1 MVKVSIIV
9 PVYNS
14 EKYLNK
20 CLDSLVSQTLKNIE
34 IIIINDGST
43 DNSLKIIKDYES
55 KFSNIICINNE
66 NHGIGFSRNCG
77 IEKAKGKY
85 IIFVDSDD
93 YISTSMAEK
102 LYKFSEK
109 NKLDITVCD
118 YYRINEITHEK
129 DIFEIEDFGITDL
142 ESNKAL
148 IYKINHS
155 PWNKLYKREL
165 FLKNNILFPTDLKYE
180 DVAIFIP
187 LLKYASKIG
196 KFNEPLNYYIIHNN
210 SETTVMDKR
219 VFDIF
224 KILDIVNNYYKDSK
238 YKKYLE
244 YLTVQ
249 KITTY
254 TIQQRYQKNGKL
266 RNKFINEAFK
276 YLNIKYPKWRNSKY
290 FDDRNIFKSSIEK
303 SKFLTKIYC
312 VLYTFF
318 K

>member
-1 MVKVSIIV
+1 MKKVSIIV
-9 PVYNS
+9 PIYNS
-14 EKYLNK
+14 EKYLIN
-20 CLDSLVSQTLKNIE
+20 CLDSLVNQTLDNIE
-34 IIIINDGST
+34 IILINDGST
-43 DNSLKIIKDYES
+43 DDSINIIKKYA
-55 KFSNIICINNE
+55 KKYSNIVYFDKKNE
-66 NHGIGFSRNCG
+66 GIGVSRNFG
-77 IEKAKGKY
+77 IEKSKGKY
-85 IIFVDSDD
+85 IAFVDSDD
-93 YISTSMAEK
+93 YVSINFAKNMYDFCENNNLDMA
-102 LYKFSEK
+102 
-109 NKLDITVCD
+109 VCD

-129 DIFEIEDFGITDL
+129 DIFEIEDFEITDL

-148 IYKINHS
+148 IYKLNHS

-165 FLKNNILFPTDLKYE
+165 FLKNNIYFPTDLKYE
-180 DVAIFIP
+180 DAAVVIP

-196 KFNEPLNYYIIHNN
+196 KFNEPLNYYIIYNN

-312 VLYTFF
+312 VLYAFF

>member
-1 MVKVSIIV
+1 MKKVSIIV
-9 PVYNS
+9 PIYNS
-14 EKYLNK
+14 EKYLIN
-20 CLDSLVSQTLKNIE
+20 CLDSLVNQTLDNIE
-34 IIIINDGST
+34 IILINDGST
-43 DNSLKIIKDYES
+43 DDSINIIKKYA
-55 KFSNIICINNE
+55 KKYSNIVYFDKKNE
-66 NHGIGFSRNCG
+66 GIGVSRNFG
-77 IEKAKGKY
+77 IEKSKGKY
-85 IIFVDSDD
+85 IAFVDSDD
-93 YISTSMAEK
+93 YVSINFAKNMYDFCENNNLDMA
-102 LYKFSEK
+102 
-109 NKLDITVCD
+109 VCD

-129 DIFEIEDFGITDL
+129 DIFEIEDFEITDL

-148 IYKINHS
+148 IYKLNHS

-165 FLKNNILFPTDLKYE
+165 FLKNNIYFPTDLKYE
-180 DVAIFIP
+180 DAAVVIP

-290 FDDRNIFKSSIEK
+290 FDDRNIFKSGIEK

-312 VLYTFF
+312 VLYAFF

>member
-1 MVKVSIIV
+1 MKKVSIIV
-9 PVYNS
+9 PIYNS
-14 EKYLNK
+14 EKYLIN
-20 CLDSLVSQTLKNIE
+20 CLDSLVNQTLDNIE
-34 IIIINDGST
+34 IILINDGST
-43 DNSLKIIKDYES
+43 DDSKNFIKKYT
-55 KFSNIICINNE
+55 KKYCNIEYFDKKNE
-66 NHGIGFSRNCG
+66 GIGVSRNFG
-77 IEKAKGKY
+77 IEKSKGKY
-85 IIFVDSDD
+85 IAFVDSDD
-93 YISTSMAEK
+93 YVSINFAKNMYDFCENNNLDMA
-102 LYKFSEK
+102 
-109 NKLDITVCD
+109 VCD

-129 DIFEIEDFGITDL
+129 DIFEIEDFEITDL

-148 IYKINHS
+148 IYKLNHS

-165 FLKNNILFPTDLKYE
+165 FLKNNIYFPTDLKYE
-180 DVAIFIP
+180 DAAVVIP

-244 YLTVQ
+244 YLIVQ

-290 FDDRNIFKSSIEK
+290 FDDRNIFKSGIEK

-312 VLYTFF
+312 VLYAFF

>member
-1 MVKVSIIV
+1 MKKVSIIV
-9 PVYNS
+9 PIYNS
-14 EKYLNK
+14 EKYLIN
-20 CLDSLVSQTLKNIE
+20 CLDSLVNQTLDNIE
-34 IIIINDGST
+34 IILINDGST
-43 DNSLKIIKDYES
+43 DDSINIIKKYA
-55 KFSNIICINNE
+55 KKYSNIVYFDKKNE
-66 NHGIGFSRNCG
+66 GIGVSRNFG
-77 IEKAKGKY
+77 IEKSKGKY
-85 IIFVDSDD
+85 IAFVDSDD
-93 YISTSMAEK
+93 YVSINFAKNMYDFCENNNLDMA
-102 LYKFSEK
+102 
-109 NKLDITVCD
+109 VCD

-129 DIFEIEDFGITDL
+129 DIFEIEDFEITDL

-148 IYKINHS
+148 IYKLNHS

-165 FLKNNILFPTDLKYE
+165 FLKNNIYFPTDLKYE
-180 DVAIFIP
+180 DAAVVIP

-312 VLYTFF
+312 VLYAFF